1 MGHVMVSVHAVISE
15 DLEDPSSNPCEVV
28 SKKGKLTK
36 ESGLGNC

>member
-1 MGHVMVSVHAVISE
+1 MRHVMVSVHAVISE

-36 ESGLGNC
+36 RGWDG